1 MKRFKTVHYTIHS
14 NKIKDARGIR
24 FAVLAD
30 LHGMEFGP
38 DNRKLS
44 ETIHRYRPD
53 GILIAGDMIVRND
66 SASLKTASSLLRT
79 WLSSILFIM
88 HWETMNISCTGQI
101 LRRTVWQPDIRNMKR
116 S

>member
-24 FAVLAD
+24 FAVIAD
-30 LHGMEFGP
+30 LHGMEFGT
-38 DNRKLS
+38 DNRKLP

-66 SASLKTASSLLRT
+66 PASLEKASSLLRSL
-79 WLSSILFIM
+79 LSSIRSIM
-88 HWETMNISCTGQI
+88 RWETMNISCTGQI

>member
-24 FAVLAD
+24 FAVIAD

-38 DNRKLS
+38 DNRKLL

-66 SASLKTASSLLRT
+66 SASLKTASSLL
-79 WLSSILFIM
+79 SSRFIM

-101 LRRTVWQPDIRNMKR
+101 LRRTVWQPDIRNMKK

>member
-24 FAVLAD
+24 FAVIAD

-38 DNRKLS
+38 DNRKLL

-53 GILIAGDMIVRND
+53 GILIAGDMIDFIFVYRSQN
-66 SASLKTASSLLRT
+66 
-79 WLSSILFIM
+79 SSILFIM
-88 HWETMNISCTGQI
+88 HWETMNISCTGQL

>member
-24 FAVLAD
+24 FAVIAD

-38 DNRKLS
+38 DNRKLP

-66 SASLKTASSLLRT
+66 SASLKTASSLLRICPVQLIFMVSQCIINRIL
-79 WLSSILFIM
+79 LSKAP
-88 HWETMNISCTGQI
+88 Q
-101 LRRTVWQPDIRNMKR
+101 KR
-116 S
+116 

>member
-24 FAVLAD
+24 FAVIAD

-38 DNRKLS
+38 DNRKLL

-53 GILIAGDMIVRND
+53 RKSV
-66 SASLKTASSLLRT
+66 
-79 WLSSILFIM
+79 
-88 HWETMNISCTGQI
+88 
-101 LRRTVWQPDIRNMKR
+101 V
-116 S
+116 

>member
-24 FAVLAD
+24 FAVIAD
-30 LHGMEFGP
+30 LHGMEFGS
-38 DNRKLS
+38 DNRKLL

-66 SASLKTASSLLRT
+66 SASLKTASSL
-79 WLSSILFIM
+79 M

-101 LRRTVWQPDIRNMKR
+101 LRITVWQPDIRNMKK

>member
-38 DNRKLS
+38 DNTGTDRM
-44 ETIHRYRPD
+44 
-53 GILIAGDMIVRND
+53 GF
-66 SASLKTASSLLRT
+66 SLPV
-79 WLSSILFIM
+79 I
-88 HWETMNISCTGQI
+88 
-101 LRRTVWQPDIRNMKR
+101 
-116 S
+116 